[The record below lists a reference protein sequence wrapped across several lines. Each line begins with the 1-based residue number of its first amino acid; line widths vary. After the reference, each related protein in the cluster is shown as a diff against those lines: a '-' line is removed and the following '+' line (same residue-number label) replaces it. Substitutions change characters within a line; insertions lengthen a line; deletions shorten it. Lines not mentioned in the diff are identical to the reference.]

1 MAAAEAQIA
10 RLDAVHEARMAE
22 AKKRRD
28 KAMEFLDPTENA
40 NVFWQ
45 VRESVPQPLLLEQ
58 NNQSGWGVVFR
69 VVRVRDQGVL
79 LSPSVPFA
87 LFSSSRRKVDCAAPS
102 PPPLTGWGCC
112 AVGHSQPPSSQTP
125 TPWWLAET

>member
-45 VRESVPQPLLLEQ
+45 VRENV
-58 NNQSGWGVVFR
+58 NNRCLNRTTSWSGGGFR
-69 VVRVRDQGVL
+69 VGRVRDQGISL
-79 LSPSVPFA
+79 
-87 LFSSSRRKVDCAAPS
+87 
-102 PPPLTGWGCC
+102 PP
-112 AVGHSQPPSSQTP
+112 
-125 TPWWLAET
+125 

>member
-28 KAMEFLDPTENA
+28 KAMEYLDPTENA

-45 VRESVPQPLLLEQ
+45 VRGSQPPGSKKHWGGWFLGGP
-58 NNQSGWGVVFR
+58 SGPERIRGQ
-69 VVRVRDQGVL
+69 DISL
-79 LSPSVPFA
+79 
-87 LFSSSRRKVDCAAPS
+87 S
-102 PPPLTGWGCC
+102 PPPHARRHRSTDRVALN
-112 AVGHSQPPSSQTP
+112 SPPSSLPRAGLVHQP
-125 TPWWLAET
+125 